1 MCQNTIF
8 EQRQRRKLN
17 QESTAYGVAKL
28 KPNFHTLSFKNM
40 EKNVYKNLST
50 DTSLVTWGTV
60 T

>member
-1 MCQNTIF
+1 MCQNKIF

-17 QESTAYGVAKL
+17 QESIAYGVAKL

-50 DTSLVTWGTV
+50 DTSLVT
-60 T
+60 